1 MSGLDTPGLDSPGL
15 DSPGLGRPGLGTP
28 DQDTG
33 GQDTA
38 PSGVPPAVRRPG
50 EGDPGGGNPGVPSPN
65 GTGTRSSR
73 GTRAAPT
80 RAGARAAAPRPA
92 AWRSSSGP
100 SVEPG
105 PRAWLPV
112 EADEVLLVTGFDFLQ
127 GEVERIVA
135 AAGGLLRVVTD
146 VSEAAPFWDSA
157 AVVLVGSDIR
167 ELPPRRRAPAVLV
180 GLSGEGDS
188 LWHLGAAIGAQ
199 RVAVLP
205 DAAAWLAEYLSRSR
219 SPEAGGVVLGVT
231 GGCGGAG
238 ATTAAIWI
246 SQAAAGLGARVLLVD
261 ADPWGGGVELALAAE
276 EAPGLRWPDLADA
289 SGSIDPGQLV
299 DALPVAGGFSFLSWP
314 GSRERPAPVDS
325 SAAGG
330 VLDAARRGFELV
342 VVDIG
347 RNAEPLRTFA
357 WDCDRL
363 LVVVPAQLKAAVASA
378 RLLQELPPVDAALV
392 IRGKAGAALDG
403 MLVAESV
410 GLPLHAILPEVR
422 GTAGAAELGR
432 LLEHGRRRS
441 VRRFAAAV
449 LELLDGGPL
458 SLEAQ

>member
-1 MSGLDTPGLDSPGL
+1 M
-15 DSPGLGRPGLGTP
+15 
-28 DQDTG
+28 
-33 GQDTA
+33 
-38 PSGVPPAVRRPG
+38 
-50 EGDPGGGNPGVPSPN
+50 
-65 GTGTRSSR
+65 
-73 GTRAAPT
+73 
-80 RAGARAAAPRPA
+80 
-92 AWRSSSGP
+92 
-100 SVEPG
+100 
-105 PRAWLPV
+105 
-112 EADEVLLVTGFDFLQ
+112 LLVTGLEFLQ

-135 AAGGLLRVVTD
+135 AAGGLLRVVAD

-157 AVVLVGSDIR
+157 AAVLVGSDIR

-205 DAAAWLAEYLSRSR
+205 DAAAWLAEFLSRSR

-246 SQAAAGLGARVLLVD
+246 SQAAACLGVRVLLVD

-276 EAPGLRWPDLADA
+276 ESPGLRWPDLADA
-289 SGSIDPGQLV
+289 RGSIDPGQLA

-314 GSRERPAPVDS
+314 GSRERPAPVDAS
-325 SAAGG
+325 TVAG

-347 RNAEPLRTFA
+347 RNAEPLGTFA

-363 LVVVPAQLKAAVASA
+363 LMVVPAQLKAAVASA

-403 MLVAESV
+403 TLIAESV
-410 GLPLHAILPEVR
+410 GLSLHAIMPEIR
-422 GTAGAAELGR
+422 GTAGATELGR

-441 VRRFAAAV
+441 VRRFAAVV
-449 LELLDGGPL
+449 LELLDGELL
-458 SLEAQ
+458 SREAQ